1 MENSC
6 PQCKKKIHHIIY
18 KDILG
23 RDRKEYVDD
32 KVQEVD
38 NFEDLHCE
46 GCSERIYERNFDGA
60 NRDRDTAAICEECL
74 EQGKHLRCMDE
85 EEKDFWESD

>member
-6 PQCKKKIHHIIY
+6 PQCKQKIHHIIY

-32 KVQEVD
+32 KV
-38 NFEDLHCE
+38 
-46 GCSERIYERNFDGA
+46 
-60 NRDRDTAAICEECL
+60 
-74 EQGKHLRCMDE
+74 
-85 EEKDFWESD
+85 